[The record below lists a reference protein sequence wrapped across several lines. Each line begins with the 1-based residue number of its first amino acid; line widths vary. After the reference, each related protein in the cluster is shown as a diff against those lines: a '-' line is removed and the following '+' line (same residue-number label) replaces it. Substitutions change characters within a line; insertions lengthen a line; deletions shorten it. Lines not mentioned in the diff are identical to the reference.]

1 MQHEIKTKLKKLEG
15 WVYPD
20 HIGHVLQRPALLF
33 KNATRMEKE
42 IWKDIPGYEG
52 LYQVSSLGRVR
63 SLDRVVP
70 HGRFGEFKLKGRV
83 LKPSPDLNGYLKL
96 NLYKDGMTKTIEV
109 HKLIAIAFLNHE
121 PCGNKIVVDHIDN
134 NKTNNRLDNLQLIT
148 HRENLSKDKSGYTSQ
163 YVGVSWSKQKNK
175 WMATIQVSGKN
186 KHLGS
191 FDSEYEAHL
200 AYQKALNEIS
210 K

>member
-1 MQHEIKTKLKKLEG
+1 MQHVIKTKFKKIEG

-52 LYQVSSLGRVR
+52 LYQVSSLGRVK

-83 LKPSPDLNGYLKL
+83 LKPSATTKGYLSLDLCK
-96 NLYKDGMTKTIEV
+96 YGMIKTITV
-109 HKLIAIAFLNHE
+109 HKLAAMAFLNHE
-121 PCGNKIVVDHIDN
+121 PCGMKEVVDHIDN
-134 NKTNNRLDNLQLIT
+134 NPLNNRVDNLQLIT
-148 HRENLSKDKSGYTSQ
+148 SRENVSKDKTGGTSQ
-163 YVGVSWSKQKNK
+163 YVGVSWDKNAKK
-175 WMATIQVSGKN
+175 WKASIRINGKL
-186 KHLGS
+186 KHLGL
-191 FDSEYEAHL
+191 FTDEYEAHL
-200 AYQKALNEIS
+200 AYQKKLNEIS